1 MDRTLNQLIQ
11 NFSNQNLLRFFERR
25 NSRTAEKNQDFPHLS
40 MEGFGT
46 PRYIC
51 RISFPPVSHLDVW
64 SIPVQEDLSFRSG
77 KKKQYD
83 FAIQILKQI
92 NAFNGIFVF
101 YDSAG
106 NFRFSFIYRVPEG
119 PRVRSSNY
127 RRFTYFVSP
136 QLTNKTFISRFSNE
150 TFSKL
155 EDIHHAFSVEPVSTQ
170 FFNQFREVFQKT
182 KNEFEKLNKNTVCL
196 RLKAKYEEKEE
207 YDEQI
212 NKFVFTFLGRI
223 IFLYFMLRKG
233 WVENR
238 PNFIRA
244 IREDE
249 SFSNLYQ
256 NLFEPLFFEV
266 FAKDKPNRLPE
277 IQERFPNTPYLNGG
291 LFERSELER
300 DARDNNILILFSDNF
315 IRKDIIDFFESYNFT
330 VDENSADDQE
340 VSIDPEMLGKVFENS
355 LAELQRKRSGTFY
368 TPREIVHYMVLESI
382 QQYLS
387 NETDISHTKI
397 HDFVFHPDNTTDAL
411 SVQEI
416 RLLDAKLQSVKV
428 LDPAVGSGAF
438 PVEFLNT
445 LVKMRKKLN
454 VAVGSNVNEVSI
466 KKAFI
471 KENLYG
477 VDIDPGAIEITKL
490 RLWLSLIVDYDIT
503 ETEPLPSLDFQF
515 RVGNSLME
523 KIAGIDVFSATAL
536 QTTYLDEK
544 DGGDS
549 RIDQIKT
556 QMLAIKDQFYSSS
569 DEEQRHVLKKSF
581 DQLERVMIETV
592 IHKHESIQLNLI
604 STTKARR
611 SRAQERLI
619 ASNQKQLEKLRH
631 KLETGTYKLFKP
643 DFHFSEV
650 YDRRLADGSSANGFD
665 IVIGNPPYGVR
676 IEREIY
682 QEHGLGS
689 SDSYGVFISTAL
701 KRFLKPN
708 GVLVFIISDT
718 WLSIKT
724 HLQLR
729 QQVLDNSVH
738 KIILLN
744 SDCFNAT
751 VNVNILS
758 LTKYPV
764 SSANQLLAAD
774 LSNISTRD
782 QIDELHSLLYH
793 LENHIGVSEDDY
805 AVYQYPQSLIQI
817 NSNLPVFVGCPKLFR
832 LTQDLACRVEERQ
845 IAGKR
850 VPVRF
855 IDFNGKELEIVRF
868 GDVADVRQGLATAD
882 NWTYLFQ
889 NPSARGTY
897 TNIELFKA
905 FLLSEEEL
913 EYISENDPLREKI
926 ISHGFHKG
934 LDETPFDP
942 DRWFGGRYI
951 VPYDKGGESDI
962 NAGWLPNYYVPTD
975 YYIDWS
981 SWAVHRLRTLT
992 EFDRDGKGSKSSVLS
1007 RFQNVDYYFT
1017 KGFTLS
1023 YTGIYAPNLRLNS
1036 IGVFDV
1042 GGSSVFSELQAQN
1055 ILGKFTSK
1063 LNKYFAKVYID
1074 QTVNFQV
1081 DENKALP
1088 FILEESDRIKELVD
1102 SIIEKQHKD
1111 PRYPYHLYEQ
1121 KEINQIVYELFNLN
1135 EEDIRE
1141 VETWYRRRYPAL
1153 RDHH

>member
-25 NSRTAEKNQDFPHLS
+25 NSRTDEKNQDFPHLS

-46 PRYIC
+46 PCHIC
-51 RISFPPVSHLDVW
+51 RISFPPVSHLDVF

-155 EDIHHAFSVEPVSTQ
+155 ENIHHAFSVEPVSTQ

-238 PNFIRA
+238 PDFIRS

-382 QQYLS
+382 QQYLN

-523 KIAGIDVFSATAL
+523 KIAGIDVFSDAVKQL
-536 QTTYLDEK
+536 SLLDEEFGK
-544 DGGDS
+544 DS

-581 DQLERVMIETV
+581 DQLEKVMIETV
-592 IHKHESIQLNLI
+592 IHKHESILLNLI

-611 SRAQERLI
+611 SRAQERDI
-619 ASNQKQLEKLRH
+619 ASNQKQLEKLRY

-650 YDRRLADGSSANGFD
+650 YDRRLADGSPSNGFD
-665 IVIGNPPYGVR
+665 IVIGNPPYGVSVD
-676 IEREIY
+676 REIY

-708 GVLVFIISDT
+708 GVLVFIVSDT
-718 WLSIKT
+718 WLTIKS
-724 HLQLR
+724 HRQLR
-729 QQVLDNSVH
+729 QQVLGNIVH

-758 LTKYPV
+758 LSKHPV

-793 LENHIGVSEDDY
+793 LENFIGDSEDDY

-868 GDVADVRQGLATAD
+868 GDIAIVCQGLATGD
-882 NWTYLFQ
+882 TKTYFFK
-889 NPSARGTY
+889 NSRARGSY
-897 TNIELFKA
+897 TNIEPFKS
-905 FLLSEEEL
+905 FLLSEDEL
-913 EYISENDPLREKI
+913 EYISENETLREKI
-926 ISHGFHKG
+926 VWQGFHKSQ
-934 LDETPFDP
+934 DEIPFDP

-951 VPYDKGGESDI
+951 VPYDKGGESDTS
-962 NAGWLPNYYVPTD
+962 AGWLPNYYVPTD

-992 EFDRDGKGSKSSVLS
+992 VFERDGKGSKTKIVS
-1007 RFQNVDYYFT
+1007 RFQNVNYYFT
-1017 KGFTLS
+1017 KGLTYS
-1023 YTGIYAPNLRLNS
+1023 ITGIYAPTFR
-1036 IGVFDV
+1036 IGGSAIFDV
-1042 GGSSVFSELQAQN
+1042 KSSYIEAVDTPE
-1055 ILGKFTSK
+1055 ITLGFLCSK
-1063 LNKYFAKVYID
+1063 LIKFISKCIISNSVDSTID
-1074 QTVNFQV
+1074 AIK
-1081 DENKALP
+1081 EIP
-1088 FILEESDRIKELVD
+1088 FILPPESVYQLVK
-1102 SIIEKQHKD
+1102 SIIEKQREN

-1121 KEINQIVYELFNLN
+1121 KEIDKIIYELFNLN